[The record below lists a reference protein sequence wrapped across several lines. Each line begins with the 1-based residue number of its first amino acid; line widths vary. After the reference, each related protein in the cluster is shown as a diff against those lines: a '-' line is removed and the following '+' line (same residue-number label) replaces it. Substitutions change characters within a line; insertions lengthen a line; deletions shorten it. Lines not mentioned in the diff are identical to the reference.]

1 MLAILLRDAEAKG
14 DIAQAGDID
23 QLAGLCARMDSTEF
37 LPLSPSELSRQ
48 IGQRVQQYANLVV
61 QIVSIL
67 VKDYGADVRN
77 LQTARRQSIYG
88 RFFKWGSL
96 TMLLAYSPPLWAEH
110 GETPI
115 WLRITDSDWRPTQGI
130 RERLAAAALGLP
142 NHVCEYE
149 GEPYVGINLPV
160 GVDVLSITDSVIKQV
175 VYFAT
180 KTEEPSN
187 AT

>member
-1 MLAILLRDAEAKG
+1 MRANGQHRVSSSVTLGAIPTDWSTRAAICEPGSSDSFNPRKGLRG
-14 DIAQAGDID
+14 
-23 QLAGLCARMDSTEF
+23 
-37 LPLSPSELSRQ
+37 
-48 IGQRVQQYANLVV
+48 
-61 QIVSIL
+61 
-67 VKDYGADVRN
+67 
-77 LQTARRQSIYG
+77 G
-88 RFFKWGSL
+88 RKKPTDRETTIHLRAIFKWGSL